1 MGKSLM
7 EFIALL
13 PIEEQEAVLADMD
26 MDQLMWDWNVWARPE
41 QLAPEGDDWNVWLI
55 MAGRGFGKFLRMS
68 TPILCTDGTST
79 YFKTIGD
86 IQTGDTIFDENG
98 KPTKVLQAHVPDIP
112 KRMFRLTFSDGTT
125 LDAGEEHQWVTW
137 THSDRKAY
145 NRNVGG
151 SKGLPDNWPQW
162 KSTVSH
168 LRLGSRIPV
177 STIDRAFE
185 LVGAGMSVRT
195 AATKLGVNRASLAPH
210 MQAGRNLHSTI
221 NYARQETGVGP
232 KIRNTQEIVDSFT
245 YNDRGDLNHSI
256 PVTGD
261 VSTPIADLLIDP
273 YLLGYWEGDGNTS
286 SGGFTQHRDDMGH
299 LVDAISAAGYTPT
312 EAKYRKLMYPNTGS
326 VTARGLSSDLRK
338 IGVLGNKHI
347 PAEYLYA
354 SADQRWELL
363 AGLLDS
369 DGFIDAKSGYI
380 EFSNT
385 NKNLADGVM
394 FLARSLGQKPTMV
407 EKKTHATAKDG
418 TRTPGKLAYLVTW
431 RPTRNFFK
439 LPRKVKRFIPLGNQA
454 SRNFH
459 RMIVSFEE
467 ITPILSRC
475 LTVDSPNSMYLAGE
489 ALIPTHNTRLGAE
502 WVREQAKYTTT
513 GQRRFGLVAR
523 TAADVRDVLVEGES
537 GIMNIS
543 PPSEKPHYEPSK
555 RRLTWPNGNV
565 ASLFCVTPDTEALT
579 KDRGWVT
586 HGNLSEGDEILTLN
600 TDTGSSEWN
609 PVKGV
614 HTFDV
619 VDEPVARFS
628 GRHHSSVSTLTH
640 KWPVKLRNGE
650 IKLTT
655 TDSIIKGESHTK
667 VRLIT
672 SAPCSDVPTTSTHSD
687 ALVELC
693 AWYMTEGSVKSKDF
707 KSKTRSLVLIDQ
719 PGWEKWL
726 SDRIAPLRCHK
737 KDGKPKIIKPTSTKN
752 NGAWGM
758 TNLIDICDKLGE
770 NIEDALVFYHQRPRS
785 VSLSIAQSMRV
796 NPDKCASIHKALTDL
811 FGPERE
817 KTKAPGQKIKGESWI
832 VRLDSSGNGALNYYL
847 DNDSSAK
854 ILEYFIDPVEK
865 IPTIEFMNSLTVSQ
879 LEIFVNAC
887 MDGDGH
893 RRGSSG
899 SFEQKSAGRRDAFG
913 YALTLL
919 GYSHSYTTRHPKYKG
934 ETVTLYGAHYRG
946 SAYTTLPRAAN
957 LQSSKGRAWG
967 DGRSTYTLEN
977 YTGIVWCPTA
987 KNKTWLARHDGK
999 VFFTGNT
1006 ADEPDGLRGPQ
1017 FRLDIATPIP
1027 TPAGWSTM
1035 GDLKVGDAVFDELGK
1050 PCNVTAVHET
1060 ELSLDSYR
1068 LNFSNG
1074 THIDADG
1081 KHRWKVLTNTDLR
1094 YVSTHFDGVIPETW
1108 ATERFG
1114 RESTNHQVKD
1124 TNQLRA
1130 NTKRRL
1136 YIPATKAVTYLP
1148 SSEPLP
1154 INPWVLGLVLGDG
1167 ASAQPSY
1174 IATSTD
1180 DKSWLL
1186 EELERSGLVSR
1197 DINKDHVWAA
1207 ELIGPWRELGLYKNK
1222 HVPEIY
1228 LRASAED
1235 RLALLQGLTDSDGG
1249 VEPGG
1254 SFRFTNTN
1262 KALIDGYIELARSLG
1277 LVPKVYARKRR
1288 SRSGLQLD
1296 KQSWYVQVNSPIP
1309 LVRNPR
1315 KLAKA
1320 RYEWKYQS
1328 TQHSIVSIAPTTPKF
1343 MRCITVDS
1351 ASHLYLAGEGMVPT
1365 SNTHSWSDEVA
1376 AWRQN
1381 PDSAGMTAFDNVR
1394 VGTRLGANPQMVVTT
1409 TPKRVPLLYK
1419 LIEEA
1424 KLVKTTGSK
1433 VVITKGSTL
1442 DNAGNLSGAYL
1453 DTITGVYEGTSL
1465 AQQELYGEM
1474 LDDVD
1479 GALWTIDMIEK
1490 ARELLYPP
1498 STPLR
1503 VIGVDP
1509 SVAENPRDACGIV
1522 VCASTGD
1529 RDLYKRHAWVLEDAT
1544 IHGSPEVWANKV
1556 VEMARRWGAPVV
1568 AEVNQGGA
1576 LVRNAINAIDPSVKV
1591 LEVHSKYGKALRAE
1605 PIVLAYEQSRIHHV
1619 NYLPDLES
1627 QMTSWIPE
1635 QTRSSPDR
1643 VDALVHAMTALLIK
1657 PPAGFHGGKLTA
1669 KSPAARKL
1677 PPFRSSGAKVFN
1689 PNR

>member
-1 MGKSLM
+1 M
-7 EFIALL
+7 ELIALL
-13 PIEEQEAVLADMD
+13 PIEEQQAVLADMD

-41 QLAPEGDDWNVWLI
+41 QLAPEGEDWNVWLI
-55 MAGRGFGKFLRMS
+55 LAGRGYGK
-68 TPILCTDGTST
+68 
-79 YFKTIGD
+79 
-86 IQTGDTIFDENG
+86 
-98 KPTKVLQAHVPDIP
+98 
-112 KRMFRLTFSDGTT
+112 
-125 LDAGEEHQWVTW
+125 
-137 THSDRKAY
+137 
-145 NRNVGG
+145 
-151 SKGLPDNWPQW
+151 
-162 KSTVSH
+162 
-168 LRLGSRIPV
+168 
-177 STIDRAFE
+177 
-185 LVGAGMSVRT
+185 
-195 AATKLGVNRASLAPH
+195 
-210 MQAGRNLHSTI
+210 
-221 NYARQETGVGP
+221 
-232 KIRNTQEIVDSFT
+232 
-245 YNDRGDLNHSI
+245 
-256 PVTGD
+256 
-261 VSTPIADLLIDP
+261 
-273 YLLGYWEGDGNTS
+273 
-286 SGGFTQHRDDMGH
+286 
-299 LVDAISAAGYTPT
+299 
-312 EAKYRKLMYPNTGS
+312 
-326 VTARGLSSDLRK
+326 
-338 IGVLGNKHI
+338 
-347 PAEYLYA
+347 
-354 SADQRWELL
+354 
-363 AGLLDS
+363 
-369 DGFIDAKSGYI
+369 
-380 EFSNT
+380 
-385 NKNLADGVM
+385 
-394 FLARSLGQKPTMV
+394 
-407 EKKTHATAKDG
+407 
-418 TRTPGKLAYLVTW
+418 
-431 RPTRNFFK
+431 
-439 LPRKVKRFIPLGNQA
+439 
-454 SRNFH
+454 
-459 RMIVSFEE
+459 
-467 ITPILSRC
+467 
-475 LTVDSPNSMYLAGE
+475 
-489 ALIPTHNTRLGAE
+489 TRLGAE

-523 TAADVRDVLVEGES
+523 TAADVRDVIVEGES

-555 RRLTWPNGNV
+555 RRLTWPNGNT

-672 SAPCSDVPTTSTHSD
+672 SAPCSDIPTTSTHSD

-726 SDRIAPLRCHK
+726 SNRIAPLRCHK
-737 KDGKPKIIKPTSTKN
+737 KDGKPKIIKPTSTKK

-770 NIEDALVFYHQRPRS
+770 DIEDALVFYHQRPRS

-854 ILEYFIDPVEK
+854 ILEHFIDPVEK
-865 IPTIEFMNSLTVSQ
+865 IPTIGFMNSLTVSQ

-919 GYSHSYTTRHPKYKG
+919 GHSHSYTTRHSKYKG

-967 DGRSTYTLEN
+967 NGRSTYTLEN

-1017 FRLDIATPIP
+1017 FSHAW
-1027 TPAGWSTM
+1027 A
-1035 GDLKVGDAVFDELGK
+1035 DE
-1050 PCNVTAVHET
+1050 
-1060 ELSLDSYR
+1060 
-1068 LNFSNG
+1068 
-1074 THIDADG
+1074 I
-1081 KHRWKVLTNTDLR
+1081 
-1094 YVSTHFDGVIPETW
+1094 
-1108 ATERFG
+1108 
-1114 RESTNHQVKD
+1114 
-1124 TNQLRA
+1124 
-1130 NTKRRL
+1130 
-1136 YIPATKAVTYLP
+1136 
-1148 SSEPLP
+1148 
-1154 INPWVLGLVLGDG
+1154 
-1167 ASAQPSY
+1167 
-1174 IATSTD
+1174 
-1180 DKSWLL
+1180 
-1186 EELERSGLVSR
+1186 
-1197 DINKDHVWAA
+1197 
-1207 ELIGPWRELGLYKNK
+1207 
-1222 HVPEIY
+1222 
-1228 LRASAED
+1228 
-1235 RLALLQGLTDSDGG
+1235 
-1249 VEPGG
+1249 
-1254 SFRFTNTN
+1254 
-1262 KALIDGYIELARSLG
+1262 
-1277 LVPKVYARKRR
+1277 
-1288 SRSGLQLD
+1288 
-1296 KQSWYVQVNSPIP
+1296 
-1309 LVRNPR
+1309 
-1315 KLAKA
+1315 
-1320 RYEWKYQS
+1320 
-1328 TQHSIVSIAPTTPKF
+1328 
-1343 MRCITVDS
+1343 
-1351 ASHLYLAGEGMVPT
+1351 
-1365 SNTHSWSDEVA
+1365 A
-1376 AWRQN
+1376 AWRQT
-1381 PDSAGMTAFDNVR
+1381 PDSAGMTAFDNLR
-1394 VGTRLGANPQMVVTT
+1394 VGTRLGASPKLIATT

-1419 LIEEA
+1419 LIEES
-1424 KLVKTTGSK
+1424 KLIKTSGSK

-1442 DNAGNLSGAYL
+1442 ENAGNLSGAYL

-1479 GALWTIDMIEK
+1479 GALWTIEMIDK
-1490 ARELLYPP
+1490 ARELIYPP

-1619 NYLPDLES
+1619 NYLPELES

-1677 PPFRSSGAKVFN
+1677 PPFRSGGGKVFN